1 MLGTSHS
8 FLLLRGYNM
17 NFKHLLG
24 LTFVSILVLTGCN
37 EKKEVLKVGV
47 ISGPEHEVMEVA
59 AKVAKEKYDRDLE
72 LVIFTDYATPN
83 EALNKGDLDV
93 NAFQHKPYLDKQI
106 ADKGYKLI
114 PVGNTFVYPIAA
126 YSKKIKSINELKEG
140 DKIAV
145 PNDPTNL
152 GRALILLE
160 KQGLI
165 KLKDNTNLLSTR
177 VDIVENPKN
186 LEIQEVEAPLLPR
199 TLDDVAFSIINTTYA
214 GQVGLTPTKDGIFV
228 EDKNSPYVNLIV
240 SREDNKD
247 KEIVKDFIKAYQ
259 SEEVFNKANEVFK
272 GAMVKGW

>member
-1 MLGTSHS
+1 
-8 FLLLRGYNM
+8 M
-17 NFKHLLG
+17 NFKKLLG
-24 LTFVSILVLTGCN
+24 LAALSSLVLTACN
-37 EKKEVLKVGV
+37 DKAEKLKVGV

-59 AKVAKEKYDRDLE
+59 AKVAKEKYNRDIE

-106 ADKGYKLI
+106 ADKGYKLT

-126 YSKKIKSINELKEG
+126 YSKKIKSIAELKDG

-152 GRALILLE
+152 GRSLILLE

-165 KLKDNTNLLSTR
+165 KLKDSNNLLSTR

-186 LEIQEVEAPLLPR
+186 LDIQEIEAPLLPR

-214 GQVGLTPTKDGIFV
+214 GQIGLSPNKDGMFV
-228 EDKNSPYVNLIV
+228 EGKESPYVNLIV
-240 SREDNKD
+240 ARVDNKD
-247 KEIVKDFIKAYQ
+247 KEIVKDFVKAYQ
-259 SEEVFNKANEVFK
+259 SDEVFSKANEVFK
-272 GAMVKGW
+272 GGMVKGW

>member
-1 MLGTSHS
+1 
-8 FLLLRGYNM
+8 M
-17 NFKHLLG
+17 NLKKAFG
-24 LTFVSILVLTGCN
+24 LAVVSALVLAGCN

-59 AKVAKEKYDRDLE
+59 AKVAKEKYNRDLE

-106 ADKGYKLI
+106 ADKGYKLT

-126 YSKKIKSINELKEG
+126 YSKKIKSINELKDG

-152 GRALILLE
+152 GRSLILLE

-186 LEIQEVEAPLLPR
+186 LDIQEIEAPLLPR

-214 GQVGLTPTKDGIFV
+214 GQIGLTPTKDGIFV

-240 SREDNKD
+240 AREDNKD
-247 KEIVKDFIKAYQ
+247 KEIVKDFVKAYQ

>member
-1 MLGTSHS
+1 
-8 FLLLRGYNM
+8 M
-17 NFKHLLG
+17 NLKKLVGFATLCSVLA
-24 LTFVSILVLTGCN
+24 LTACN
-37 EKKEVLKVGV
+37 DKQQKIKVGV

-59 AKVAKEKYDRDLE
+59 VKIAKEKYNRDVE
-72 LVIFTDYATPN
+72 LVIFTDYASPN
-83 EALNKGDLDV
+83 EALNKGDLDA

-106 ADKGYKLI
+106 ADKGYKLT

-126 YSKKIKSINELKEG
+126 YSKKIKSITELNDG

-152 GRALILLE
+152 GRSLILLE

-165 KLKDNTNLLSTR
+165 KLKDSNNLLSTR

-186 LEIQEVEAPLLPR
+186 LDIQEIDAPLLPR

-228 EDKNSPYVNLIV
+228 EEKDSPYVNLIV
-240 SREDNKD
+240 ARESNKD
-247 KEIVKDFIKAYQ
+247 ADAIKDLVKAYQ
-259 SEEVFNKANEVFK
+259 SEEVFQKATEVFK
-272 GAMVKGW
+272 GSMIKGW